1 MGDVTAAMVAQLRE
15 MTGAGMM
22 DAKRA
27 LIESVGDLEKAADF
41 LRKSGIIK
49 AGKKSERATN
59 EGRVHSYV
67 HGTGKVGVLVEV
79 LCETDFVARN
89 EAFVALC
96 NDLAMH
102 IAASAPLY
110 VTRVEVPM
118 EMVVKEKEI
127 YSGEM
132 AGQGKP
138 PEVMEKIIEGKLNKF
153 FRDIC
158 LMEQPFI
165 KDEDK
170 TVEEFIK
177 EKIATLGENIQ
188 VRRFSR
194 LNLGT

>member
-1 MGDVTAAMVAQLRE
+1 MVAQLRE

-22 DAKRA
+22 DAKKA
-27 LIESVGDLEKAADF
+27 LVESAGDLNRAADL

-49 AGKKSERATN
+49 AGKKAERATN
-59 EGRVHSYV
+59 EGRVHAYI
-67 HGTGKVGVLVEV
+67 HGGGKVGTLVEV

-102 IAASAPLY
+102 VAAAAPLY
-110 VTRVEVPM
+110 VSRDQVPA
-118 EMVVKEKEI
+118 EMVAKEKEI
-127 YSGEM
+127 YAGEM
-132 AGQGKP
+132 AGQSKP
-138 PEVMEKIIEGKLNKF
+138 QEVMEKIIEGKLNKF
-153 FRDIC
+153 FGEIC
-158 LMEQPFI
+158 LLEQAFI

-170 TVEEFIK
+170 TVDQFIK

-194 LNLGT
+194 LNLGA